1 MSNNVSSKSKLTL
14 VVTKIITFKSVEEP
28 KIKKFRIITIDLEV
42 IRALNSDRY
51 RTASFNVLFKHC
63 GRVTIRCLT
72 VVVAKETKN
81 HLGWAFVFL
90 TPD

>member
-42 IRALNSDRY
+42 IRALNSDR
-51 RTASFNVLFKHC
+51 
-63 GRVTIRCLT
+63 
-72 VVVAKETKN
+72 
-81 HLGWAFVFL
+81 
-90 TPD
+90 